1 MNSILILISS
11 SPESSHALEAL
22 KLARNMKQRG
32 REVAVY
38 LLHDAIYHALPKGS
52 QQVGAYDGPGKE
64 KEITWYCLE
73 EDLAMRGY
81 QREEIVPR
89 VRLSSY
95 DELVEMMTERYDK
108 TIGVF

>member
-22 KLARNMKQRG
+22 KLAYNMKHRG
-32 REVAVY
+32 HEVAVY
-38 LLHDAIYHALPKGS
+38 LLQDAIYHAISNGLQQGGS
-52 QQVGAYDGPGKE
+52 YDGHDEEE
-64 KEITWYCLE
+64 KISWYCLE

-81 QREEIVPR
+81 QREEIIPR
-89 VRLSSY
+89 VRLSNY
-95 DELVEMMTERYDK
+95 DELVEMMTERYGK